1 MNAYHNAVP
10 MAVRAELCPKNAES
24 EITPLEFTRVGES
37 WRGDAVTNTQAE
49 LLISELREWLVQFS
63 APEAFALLDA
73 VRDFERLFTRVW
85 TEIDEAL
92 QLLQMANREQDPERS
107 AQCRAVAMTFLHRWQ
122 DRGGRVGNVK

>member
-1 MNAYHNAVP
+1 MNAQNNAARV
-10 MAVRAELCPKNAES
+10 AVQAKLCPKNTES
-24 EITPLEFTRVGES
+24 GIKPLDFTRVGES

-73 VRDFERLFTRVW
+73 VRDIERLFSKVW

-92 QLLQMANREQDPERS
+92 VLLRMADRDESLGDAEKH
-107 AQCRAVAMTFLHRWQ
+107 RAVAMKLLHRWQ
-122 DRGGRVGNVK
+122 DRGGRIGNVA